1 MIGDST
7 EIYMTPRSVRNLRE
21 QEDPLALLTATV
33 PVKYECGAILYSEF
47 KRAGHLHLIIRGTV
61 KVSRRAADRS
71 IVVDVYGPEEFFGEC
86 ALLNLERPPEEAVAL
101 ESTEVM
107 RWTKREIEQLVL
119 DRPLLGVALM
129 QTLARRTIDLGARL
143 QDCLGEKSAGRLLRS
158 LIRFSE
164 RSGAA
169 MDALW
174 VHLMPITH
182 QQLAEYTGTSR
193 ETVAH
198 YMKEF
203 RRQGL
208 LHYSHQGIVLTQR
221 AFQVAERG
229 AYFAAGL
236 NNVALDGKAA

>member
-7 EIYMTPRSVRNLRE
+7 EVYMTPRSVRNLRG

-33 PVKYECGAILYSEF
+33 PVKYESGAILYSEF

-61 KVSRRAADRS
+61 KVSRRVADRS

-86 ALLNLERPPEEAVAL
+86 ALLNLERLPEEAVAL

-203 RRQGL
+203 RRHGL

-236 NNVALDGKAA
+236 NNIALDGKAA